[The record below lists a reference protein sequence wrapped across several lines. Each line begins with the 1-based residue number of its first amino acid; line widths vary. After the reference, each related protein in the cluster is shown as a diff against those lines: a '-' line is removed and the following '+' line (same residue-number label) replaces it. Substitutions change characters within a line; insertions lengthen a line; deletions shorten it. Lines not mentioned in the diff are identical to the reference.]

1 MPTKSIPLDTWVVVE
16 PLTDNEL
23 KAISTHATQQEAEL
37 ERQQGLGELQLQQ
50 QRTQQQQV
58 QTQAKPTYSRSQEGI
73 PEHLYELTQD
83 YTIHW
88 GDVRIRLRRGERY
101 HGRSLVDHD

>member
-1 MPTKSIPLDTWVVVE
+1 MRMRRFEQDKKRADEIAKNPEIVRQ
-16 PLTDNEL
+16 
-23 KAISTHATQQEAEL
+23 QQEAEL
-37 ERQQGLGELQLQQ
+37 ERQQGLGELRLQQ
-50 QRTQQQQV
+50 QQTQQQPV

-101 HGRSLVDHD
+101 HGRILVDHD